1 MIFGIV
7 AGFFAVGSFL
17 AGLCPVTFGQLSH
30 KQLGLVLVGIWVF
43 FPPIFFWI
51 DWVCFSNE
59 LTDEASRDFAKH
71 THDLSRNIWIAFA
84 AILAYLFEI
93 PSVFQGH

>member
-1 MIFGIV
+1 MACDRPGQWPCLTMEATMTRARFNMIFGIV

-43 FPPIFFWI
+43 FPPIFF
-51 DWVCFSNE
+51 
-59 LTDEASRDFAKH
+59 
-71 THDLSRNIWIAFA
+71 
-84 AILAYLFEI
+84 
-93 PSVFQGH
+93 